1 VATVNKWRR
10 IEALQRLKAFL
21 ADYRKAW
28 QQWKQGITDVVF
40 PAGTYT
46 LARNA
51 AVVCAPL

>member
-1 VATVNKWRR
+1 MNKWRR